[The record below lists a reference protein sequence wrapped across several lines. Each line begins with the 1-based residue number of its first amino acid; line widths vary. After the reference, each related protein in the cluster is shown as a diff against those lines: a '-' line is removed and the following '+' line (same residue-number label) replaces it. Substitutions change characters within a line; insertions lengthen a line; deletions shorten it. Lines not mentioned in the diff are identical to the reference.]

1 MSALPVIAVKPPSE
15 MSELNLQFVGW
26 QVSEGIGYLTLKRP
40 PLNVINLAMIR
51 ELASALD
58 ALGAAARDE
67 SLRALVV
74 RADGTLRVFSAGVDV
89 ADHTADKVGEM
100 IPGFDRVCATLAD
113 FPTPTLAVV
122 HGHALGGGCELALC
136 CDLVVAAEGA
146 NFGQPE
152 IKLATVAPIAALRLP
167 GLVGYRRAAELL
179 FTGEAIGAAE
189 AARIGLINRAVP
201 PAELDQAVEQFVGKL
216 RALSGSAL
224 RVCKKAVRLGDDGW
238 GARSLPAMEKLY
250 LEELMSTADA
260 HEGVASFVEKR
271 APVWKNK

>member
-1 MSALPVIAVKPPSE
+1 
-15 MSELNLQFVGW
+15 MSEFNPQFVGW
-26 QVSEGIGYLTLKRP
+26 QVSEGIGTLTLKRP
-40 PLNVINLAMIR
+40 PLNVIHIPMIR

-58 ALGAAARDE
+58 AAARAD

-74 RADGTLRVFSAGVDV
+74 RAEGKLFSAGVDV

-100 IPGFDRVCATLAD
+100 IPSFDRICTTLAD

-152 IKLATVAPIAALRLP
+152 IKLATIAPIAALRLP

-179 FTGEAIGAAE
+179 FTGETIGAVE
-189 AARIGLINRAVP
+189 AARVGLINRAVP
-201 PAELDQAVEQFVGKL
+201 AAELESTVEQYVGKL
-216 RALSGSAL
+216 RALSGAAL

-238 GARSLPAMEKLY
+238 DAQSVPAMEKLY
-250 LEELMSTADA
+250 LEDLMSTQDA
-260 HEGVASFVEKR
+260 HEGVASFIEKR
-271 APVWKNK
+271 APAWKHK